1 MRQAQNI
8 LVGSVLA
15 LAAFNCYN
23 AHHIKVQSEQFK
35 DRLDLLEARF
45 HDTNQKTHIA
55 FELALLNKHTAQDVS
70 AEIKS
75 LMLMNAEQPRTVQ
88 RHKGF

>member
-1 MRQAQNI
+1 MTTAQKI

-23 AHHIKVQSEQFK
+23 AHHIKVQNEEFK

-55 FELALLNKHTAQDVS
+55 FELARFNKRDTQ
-70 AEIKS
+70 EIRS
-75 LMLMNAEQPRTVQ
+75 LMLMNADEPTTVQ
-88 RHKGF
+88 VHKGF